1 MFYAGRTLPN
11 TYALVRCDTRRWRSL
26 LPLDSPAD
34 SVSCWPQI
42 LVLYAL
48 GYWLM
53 VRHAAPW
60 S

>member
-11 TYALVRCDTRRWRSL
+11 TYALVRRTTKCWRRL
-26 LPLDSPAD
+26 LSSDSHA
-34 SVSCWPQI
+34 VLASCLSQI

-48 GYWLM
+48 GYWLK
-53 VRHAAPW
+53 VCPAAPW